1 MAEADKRTRRFYI
14 DRKFEQANP
23 RSIRFFRQSLPKTQ
37 RGCRDVCLKVTFLYP
52 KGFRMKD
59 FSRCYREMTRDLTP
73 SGGLSLAECD
83 KGATE
88 SSALQI
94 RP

>member
-14 DRKFEQANP
+14 DRKLEQANP
-23 RSIRFFRQSLPKTQ
+23 GRSASFADPCRKTQ
-37 RGCRDVCLKVTFLYP
+37 RGCREVCLKVTFLYP

-59 FSRCYREMTRDLTP
+59 FSRYYREMTRDLTP

-88 SSALQI
+88 SSALQN